1 MNYFDLNCVKNAYDN
16 FQKKLTNKSWGLLC
30 VMKQLDKTIEP
41 GQTYTISG
49 KKLSEYIEKLFCLST
64 GKVYKDNAWYVKFS
78 SQWYDFFIQQSK
90 GVKPNIF
97 DAIVWAYRKE
107 HIQTDLSYADLIK
120 MFAEDFHI
128 ESGLISAI
136 FDTTPRT
143 LSYDTNLYTEAN
155 LKSAILAASA
165 SDNITAEKTSVAA
178 SVGELS
184 RGPFIQPL
192 YGALENSA
200 YFLISQ
206 VDFDKMYPFNGK
218 KAINSSVKNLPRQQ
232 IFYGAPGTGKSNTIK
247 REVDEK
253 GGSCI
258 RTTFHPDSDYSTF
271 VGAYKPTT
279 TKENRYGL
287 NGGTTVTL
295 VNPSN
300 KEPLHETRIEYKFVK
315 QAFLKAYIKA
325 WKFFADTKEEDTMK
339 KQYLIIEEINRGNCA
354 QIFGDLFQLLDRT
367 DSHFSEYPIEA
378 DEDICKTL
386 KCIDS
391 IDDPSFGENG
401 LQFTPEQI
409 TNINSQYDKNGIN
422 QNVAEKLSKGEVLV
436 LPPNLYI
443 WATMNTSDQSLFP
456 IDSAFK
462 RRWEWKYVPIY
473 DCKKDWRIEG
483 DTNEFDWWSFLE
495 KINTE
500 IGELTHSEDKKLGY
514 FFCKA
519 DSNGIISADKFV
531 SKVIFYLW
539 NDVFKD
545 YDFESKIFKD
555 GEDGILSFNK
565 FYHVDKNGNIVVRK
579 DKVQL
584 FLETNLELG
593 TVDEEEDD
601 DGNTSS
607 STSRNYDK
615 FSINGAGRYAK
626 NRLAENCV
634 KEYIKNNSTMSAD
647 DVVKNWK
654 ELESSGSIVPHFIE
668 SEDTFN
674 ARTDKGKDR
683 STKISCGST
692 FIYVAHD
699 GYGANGKVEK
709 LIEAV
714 NNKDWGLTLAR
725 V

>member
-1 MNYFDLNCVKNAYDN
+1 MSLE
-16 FQKKLTNKSWGLLC
+16 
-30 VMKQLDKTIEP
+30 KQI
-41 GQTYTISG
+41 
-49 KKLSEYIEKLFCLST
+49 
-64 GKVYKDNAWYVKFS
+64 
-78 SQWYDFFIQQSK
+78 
-90 GVKPNIF
+90 
-97 DAIVWAYRKE
+97 
-107 HIQTDLSYADLIK
+107 
-120 MFAEDFHI
+120 
-128 ESGLISAI
+128 
-136 FDTTPRT
+136 
-143 LSYDTNLYTEAN
+143 
-155 LKSAILAASA
+155 
-165 SDNITAEKTSVAA
+165 
-178 SVGELS
+178 
-184 RGPFIQPL
+184 
-192 YGALENSA
+192 
-200 YFLISQ
+200 
-206 VDFDKMYPFNGK
+206 
-218 KAINSSVKNLPRQQ
+218 

-247 REVDEK
+247 REVDEN
-253 GGSCI
+253 GESCI
-258 RTTFHPDSDYSTF
+258 RTTFHPDSDYASF
-271 VGAYKPTT
+271 VGCYKPTMEGD
-279 TKENRYGL
+279 KI
-287 NGGTTVTL
+287 V
-295 VNPSN
+295 
-300 KEPLHETRIEYKFVK
+300 YKFVK

-325 WKFFADTKEEDTMK
+325 WKFYVDAKEEGETPK
-339 KQYLIIEEINRGNCA
+339 RQYLIIEEINRGNCA

-367 DSHFSEYPIEA
+367 DDRFSEYPIEA
-378 DEDICKTL
+378 DEDICKAL

-401 LQFTPEQI
+401 LQFTSKQI
-409 TNINSQYDKNGIN
+409 SFINSQYNKNGIN

-500 IGELTHSEDKKLGY
+500 IGDLTHSEDKKLGY

-519 DSNGIISADKFV
+519 DGNGIISADKFV

-545 YDFESKIFKD
+545 LDFEGKIFKD
-555 GEDGILSFNK
+555 GESGILSFNK
-565 FYHVDKNGNIVVRK
+565 FYYVENGKTVVNK

-584 FLETNLELG
+584 FLETNLELSA
-593 TVDEEEDD
+593 VAEEEDD
-601 DGNTSS
+601 DGNTRS

-615 FSINGAGRYAK
+615 FSINGNGFYAK

-634 KEYIKNNSTMSAD
+634 IEYIKNNPTMSAD

-654 ELESSGSIVPHFIE
+654 ELENTGSIVSHFIE
-668 SEDTFN
+668 SEATFN

-683 STKISCGST
+683 STKISCGGT

-709 LIEAV
+709 LMEAV
-714 NNKDWGLTLAR
+714 NKKNWGLTLEKHMNK
-725 V
+725 

>member
-1 MNYFDLNCVKNAYDN
+1 M
-16 FQKKLTNKSWGLLC
+16 
-30 VMKQLDKTIEP
+30 
-41 GQTYTISG
+41 
-49 KKLSEYIEKLFCLST
+49 
-64 GKVYKDNAWYVKFS
+64 
-78 SQWYDFFIQQSK
+78 
-90 GVKPNIF
+90 
-97 DAIVWAYRKE
+97 
-107 HIQTDLSYADLIK
+107 
-120 MFAEDFHI
+120 
-128 ESGLISAI
+128 
-136 FDTTPRT
+136 
-143 LSYDTNLYTEAN
+143 
-155 LKSAILAASA
+155 
-165 SDNITAEKTSVAA
+165 
-178 SVGELS
+178 
-184 RGPFIQPL
+184 
-192 YGALENSA
+192 
-200 YFLISQ
+200 
-206 VDFDKMYPFNGK
+206 
-218 KAINSSVKNLPRQQ
+218 
-232 IFYGAPGTGKSNTIK
+232 
-247 REVDEK
+247 
-253 GGSCI
+253 
-258 RTTFHPDSDYSTF
+258 
-271 VGAYKPTT
+271 
-279 TKENRYGL
+279 
-287 NGGTTVTL
+287 
-295 VNPSN
+295 
-300 KEPLHETRIEYKFVK
+300 
-315 QAFLKAYIKA
+315 
-325 WKFFADTKEEDTMK
+325 
-339 KQYLIIEEINRGNCA
+339 
-354 QIFGDLFQLLDRT
+354 
-367 DSHFSEYPIEA
+367 
-378 DEDICKTL
+378 
-386 KCIDS
+386 
-391 IDDPSFGENG
+391 
-401 LQFTPEQI
+401 
-409 TNINSQYDKNGIN
+409 
-422 QNVAEKLSKGEVLV
+422 AEKLSKGEVLV

-565 FYHVDKNGNIVVRK
+565 FYHVDKNGNTVVRK

-593 TVDEEEDD
+593 AVDEEEDD

-615 FSINGAGRYAK
+615 FSINGTGRFAK